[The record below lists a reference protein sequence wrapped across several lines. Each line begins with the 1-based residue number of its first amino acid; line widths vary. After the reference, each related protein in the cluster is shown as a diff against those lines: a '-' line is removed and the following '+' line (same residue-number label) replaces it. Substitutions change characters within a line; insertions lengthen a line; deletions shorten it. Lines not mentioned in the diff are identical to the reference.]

1 MTFFT
6 FISSRLAGS
15 VPALRLERVLL
26 SRTGV
31 AVGRDT
37 TIEAGRLLVLLI
49 ATVVLLFWPS
59 ITGLVRREADGKRG
73 EEQHL
78 ESQQEQFGSLTLVL
92 NK

>member
-1 MTFFT
+1 M
-6 FISSRLAGS
+6 G
-15 VPALRLERVLL
+15 
-26 SRTGV
+26 RTGV

-49 ATVVLLFWPS
+49 ATVALLFWPS
-59 ITGLVRREADGKRG
+59 ITGLERRETDEKRG

-78 ESQQEQFGSLTLVL
+78 TSQQVQFGSLTLVL

>member
-1 MTFFT
+1 M
-6 FISSRLAGS
+6 G
-15 VPALRLERVLL
+15 
-26 SRTGV
+26 RTGV

-49 ATVVLLFWPS
+49 ATVALLFWPS
-59 ITGLVRREADGKRG
+59 ITGLVRGETDEKRG

-78 ESQQEQFGSLTLVL
+78 TSQQVQFGSLTLVL